1 MEEPPS
7 GLSSQ
12 SADPAEHKGP
22 SAGELPRGDTAAG
35 TSLTQPQ
42 LSQGFGQ
49 WEVMSCCAGTLH
61 GPADTATATKLLP
74 KGISQNPRPFP
85 HGPTRIVPDLHR
97 AAPKSFHR
105 FSGIQVRPHPVW
117 SPRCSQA
124 AHGQSMAEQG
134 QHRQHTAPHALP
146 PSAMWHS
153 CWSPV
158 PGQAEMQPPPSFA
171 QPWGYVRLAVSL
183 PRKERR
189 KT

>member
-7 GLSSQ
+7 GLSSL
-12 SADPAEHKGP
+12 SADPAEHKRP

-35 TSLTQPQ
+35 TSLAKPE

-61 GPADTATATKLLP
+61 GPADTATATNSSP
-74 KGISQNPRPFP
+74 KRSHRIPEHPHLDP
-85 HGPTRIVPDLHR
+85 HGSCLPPHR
-97 AAPKSFHR
+97 AVPKSVHK
-105 FSGIQVRPHPVW
+105 FSRIQVRPHPMW
-117 SPRCSQA
+117 SPRCPQA
-124 AHGQSMAEQG
+124 AHGQSMAEHG
-134 QHRQHTAPHALP
+134 QHRQHTAPRALP
-146 PSAMWHS
+146 PSGMWHS

-171 QPWGYVRLAVSL
+171 QPWGYVRLAVSF
-183 PRKERR
+183 PGKERR